1 MRRSSSSSAEEVET
15 EEEVEAALV
24 HGLVVGVENLSG
36 GRDAALEL
44 FILSFIFLKTAFN
57 LEVLTRVCV
66 LEEVAELIAFLGMEG
81 FCGSIAEVSAM
92 VCES

>member
-24 HGLVVGVENLSG
+24 HGLVVGVENLSVG
-36 GRDAALEL
+36 IDAALEL

-66 LEEVAELIAFLGMEG
+66 LEEVAELIVFLGMEG